1 MTIIRCIKCGRL
13 LMKGC
18 NVQVEIKCPKCGYV
32 QIINHKSKKDI
43 DIPVGKAKIKQNEV
57 ELMTK
62 TGVGD
67 IIEAR
72 KHSRNNREEITH
84 SHTCGCFHCRK
95 RFNPA
100 EITDWI
106 EGEKTAVC
114 PVCGVDSIIGD
125 AAGFP
130 ITVGLLKTMKAYWF

>member
-1 MTIIRCIKCGRL
+1 
-13 LMKGC
+13 MKGC
-18 NVQVEIKCPKCGYV
+18 NVQAEIKCPRCGYV
-32 QIINHKSKKDI
+32 QAINCKFKRSLDM
-43 DIPVGKAKIKQNEV
+43 PAEKIKIRQNEV

-62 TGVGD
+62 IGVGD
-67 IIEAR
+67 VIEAR
-72 KHSRNNREEITH
+72 KHSRDNREEVTR

-106 EGEKTAVC
+106 EEEKTAVC
-114 PVCGVDSIIGD
+114 PGCGVDSIIGD

-130 ITVGLLKTMKAYWF
+130 ITVSLLKAMNAYWF